1 MEITLNKKND
11 TEAIIKI
18 SLQEKDY
25 QPKVEAKIKEYAR
38 KANIKGFRPGKVPA
52 SLIKNMY
59 GKSILVDEVNQ
70 LLYQNLDD
78 YIKKEELRIIGEPI
92 PVKESTEG
100 IDWDTQKDF
109 EFEYKIGLVDDFSL
123 DVSKK
128 QKITRYEIKVD
139 KKIMQE
145 TIDNLRA
152 QYATMTN
159 PEVSEDGDSLF
170 GTFSPENGE
179 GEHQG
184 LLDLNKLD
192 KKEAKKFVGVKP
204 GDEIKF
210 DIRKTLK
217 ADALIAEVLGI
228 DLADAAGIEGTYIFH
243 VKNINRKVK
252 AELGQEFYDRLFGKD
267 EVKTEEEFNKRIEE
281 SIVNNYSRESD
292 WLLERHIRD
301 YFVEKTKINTP
312 DDFLKEWLLLR
323 NEGKVTREQIEEEFD
338 LYLKDLKWSLIRNKI
353 AKDQDIKVEQ
363 QEIIEKTKVIL
374 AEQFGGPGV
383 LAQLGD
389 KLDEFVRTYLEGNE
403 GQNYQ
408 NVVNQV
414 LSDKVYEYIKN
425 NITIATKKIS
435 LDEFRKKA
443 EAA

>member
-25 QPKVEAKIKEYAR
+25 QPKVEARIKEYAR

-59 GKSILVDEVNQ
+59 GKSILVEEVNQ

-78 YIKKEELRIIGEPI
+78 YIKKEELNIIGEPI
-92 PVKESTEG
+92 PVRENTEG

-109 EFEYKIGLVDDFSL
+109 EFEYKIGLVDDFAL
-123 DVSKK
+123 DISKK

-145 TIDNLRA
+145 TIDNLRE

-192 KKEAKKFVGVKP
+192 KKEAKKFIGVKP

-228 DLADAAGIEGTYIFH
+228 DPTEAADVDGTYIFH

-267 EVKTEEEFNKRIEE
+267 EVKTEEEFNKRIKE

-292 WLLERHIRD
+292 WLLERYIRD

-323 NEGKVTREQIEEEFD
+323 NAGKVTKEQIEEEFD

-425 NITIATKKIS
+425 NITITTKKIS

>member
-25 QPKVEAKIKEYAR
+25 QPKVEARIKEYAR

-59 GKSILVDEVNQ
+59 GKSILVEEVNQ

-78 YIKKEELRIIGEPI
+78 YIKKEELNIIGEPI
-92 PVKESTEG
+92 PVRENTEG

-109 EFEYKIGLVDDFSL
+109 EFEYKIGLVDDFAL
-123 DVSKK
+123 DISKK

-139 KKIMQE
+139 KKVMQE
-145 TIDNLRA
+145 TIDNLRE

-192 KKEAKKFVGVKP
+192 KKEAKKFIGVKP

-228 DLADAAGIEGTYIFH
+228 DPAEAADVDGTYIFH

-312 DDFLKEWLLLR
+312 DNFLKEWLLLR
-323 NEGKVTREQIEEEFD
+323 NEGKVTKEQIEEEFD

-353 AKDQDIKVEQ
+353 AKDQEIKVEQ
-363 QEIIEKTKVIL
+363 QEIIDKTKVIL

-425 NITIATKKIS
+425 NITINTKKIS

-443 EAA
+443 EVA

>member
-25 QPKVEAKIKEYAR
+25 QPKVEARIKEYAR

-59 GKSILVDEVNQ
+59 GKSILVEEVNQ

-78 YIKKEELRIIGEPI
+78 YIKKEELNIIGEPI
-92 PVKESTEG
+92 PVRENTEG

-109 EFEYKIGLVDDFSL
+109 EFEYKIGLVDDFAL
-123 DVSKK
+123 DISKK

-145 TIDNLRA
+145 TIDNLRE

-192 KKEAKKFVGVKP
+192 KKEAKKFIGVKP

-228 DLADAAGIEGTYIFH
+228 DPTEAADVDGTYIFH

-267 EVKTEEEFNKRIEE
+267 EVKTEEEFNKRIKE

-292 WLLERHIRD
+292 WLLERYIRD

-323 NEGKVTREQIEEEFD
+323 NAGKVTKEQIEEEFD

-425 NITIATKKIS
+425 NITINTKKIS

-443 EAA
+443 EVA

>member
-25 QPKVEAKIKEYAR
+25 QPKVEARIKEYAR

-59 GKSILVDEVNQ
+59 GKSILVEEVNQ

-78 YIKKEELRIIGEPI
+78 YIKKEELNIIGEPI
-92 PVKESTEG
+92 PVRENTEG

-109 EFEYKIGLVDDFSL
+109 EFEYKIGLVDDFAL
-123 DVSKK
+123 DISKK

-139 KKIMQE
+139 KKVMQE
-145 TIDNLRA
+145 TIDNLRE

-192 KKEAKKFVGVKP
+192 KKEAKKFIGVKP

-228 DLADAAGIEGTYIFH
+228 DPTEAADVDGTYIFH

-312 DDFLKEWLLLR
+312 DNFLKEWLLLR
-323 NEGKVTREQIEEEFD
+323 NAGKVTKEQIEEEFD

-363 QEIIEKTKVIL
+363 QEIIDKTKVIL

-425 NITIATKKIS
+425 NITINTKKIS

-443 EAA
+443 EVA